1 MMNQMMDIR
10 VTVNQA
16 IPVINVKKVILLENT
31 LRYSK
36 HYSIFHEWAL
46 KRSNFIKIYYNRG

>member
-16 IPVINVKKVILLENT
+16 IPVINVKKVILLGNT

-36 HYSIFHEWAL
+36 QDSRAMSEH
-46 KRSNFIKIYYNRG
+46 